1 LKSLANVRLNPHVV
15 LNLFQDL
22 SIVGYGL
29 RRLGVSG
36 YRDRGGK
43 MEEMEKMNRKE
54 AIKRTA
60 AIMGF
65 AVSGS
70 LMSAVLKG
78 CVASRSDG
86 WEPAALNQAQFR
98 VVADLAEVILP
109 RTRTPGAKD
118 AKVER
123 FVDSLIADFVSNE
136 EREYLLEKINGLVEE
151 GFSGLST
158 EGQNQFVAGL
168 VEDEEGGGRTFFL
181 SFKQMVML
189 GFFTSEVGA
198 TKVLSYDEI
207 PGIYFGCEDLRDVG
221 GRTWVL

>member
-1 LKSLANVRLNPHVV
+1 
-15 LNLFQDL
+15 
-22 SIVGYGL
+22 
-29 RRLGVSG
+29 
-36 YRDRGGK
+36 
-43 MEEMEKMNRKE
+43 MEKMNRKE

-86 WEPAALNQAQFR
+86 WEPAALNQTQLR

-136 EREYLLEKINGLVEE
+136 EREYLLEKVNGLVEE

-221 GRTWVL
+221 GKTWAL